1 MRTDDANV
9 RKAAADMAQRKAAR
23 KPEMGIE
30 ESGFVDAGARSVGDL
45 REEMGSE
52 SGAEE
57 YNGEEVRKSMEQ
69 WRVAEWIRTG
79 ATGVAFAMAVV
90 GIWGDGN
97 GLRQAVGRV

>member
-9 RKAAADMAQRKAAR
+9 KKAAAELAQKRKEKKA
-23 KPEMGIE
+23 EMGIE
-30 ESGFVDAGARSVGDL
+30 ESGFVDAGRSVGDL
-45 REEMGSE
+45 REESE
-52 SGAEE
+52 NAETEE

-79 ATGVAFAMAVV
+79 TTGVAFAMAVV

-97 GLRQAVGRV
+97 GLRQVGRV